1 MPTSHVR
8 WWNRLS
14 VRLPAFTALGT
25 VVVVGTAIWMVLQAQ
40 ETHLIRE
47 VVRSAELFSE
57 TIKSS
62 TYHDMLADRRES
74 AYLIMNT
81 IGQQAGVERVRF
93 FNKEGRVTFS
103 TEQAE
108 TDTFVDKNAEAC
120 YGCHEAGR
128 PLERLATG
136 TRSRMYTVRAHRVV
150 GMVTP
155 IYNEKSCWDASCH
168 AHPEEKRVLGVIDIG
183 ISLAEIDREH
193 ALLRRRSLTI
203 AGLAIIGLIGLVGF
217 FAQRSVVR
225 PVGELVKATQKVAA
239 GDYTQQ
245 IRVATTN
252 ELGALEAA
260 YNEMIEAL
268 SKARAERRHL
278 LATLEQQVEE
288 RTVALKEAQ
297 ARLIQ
302 SEKLSS
308 LGRLAAS
315 IAHEINNPLAGILT
329 YAKLL
334 VRMLGE
340 DELDEPTRQAATRH
354 LKLVQRETER
364 CTAIVRNLLEFARQR
379 PLSVKDVDVTAVIDE
394 AVSLITHQATLQGIT
409 IDRTLVPVP
418 MVSADL
424 GQIRQALVNVM
435 LNGCEAMTSGGTLTV
450 DCRPSPDGRF
460 VHLAVTDTGVG
471 IPPDRL
477 AKIFDPFFST
487 KEKGTGLGLSV
498 VYGIID
504 RHHGTIDISSSV
516 GAGTTITIKLP
527 TVRQGEPKGEAATP

>member
-25 VVVVGTAIWMVLQAQ
+25 LVVVGTAVWIVLQAQ
-40 ETHLIRE
+40 QDHLIRE
-47 VVRSAELFSE
+47 VVRSVELFSE

-62 TYHDMLADRRES
+62 TYHDMLADRREN

-103 TEQAE
+103 TETPE
-108 TDTFVDKNAEAC
+108 IDTFVDKKEEAC

-136 TRSRMYTVRAHRVV
+136 TRSRIYSVRNHRVV

-155 IYNEKSCWDASCH
+155 IYNEQSCWNASCH
-168 AHPEEKRVLGVIDIG
+168 AHPQEKRVLGVIDIG
-183 ISLAEIDREH
+183 VSLADIDREH
-193 ALLRRRSLTI
+193 ASLRRRSMAI
-203 AGLAIIGLIGLVGF
+203 SGLATIGLVGLVGF
-217 FAQRSVVR
+217 FARRSLVR
-225 PVGELVKATQKVAA
+225 PVTELVSATQKVAA

-245 IRVATTN
+245 IRVAATN

-268 SKARAERRHL
+268 SKSRAERRHL
-278 LATLEQQVEE
+278 LATLEQQVEK
-288 RTVALKEAQ
+288 RTAELKEAQ
-297 ARLIQ
+297 ARLVQ

-334 VRMLGE
+334 IRMLDE
-340 DELDEPTRQAATRH
+340 DEIDAQTKATAVRH

-379 PLSVKDVDVTAVIDE
+379 PLSVKDVDVNAIIDE
-394 AVSLITHQATLQGIT
+394 AMSLIAHQATLQGIT
-409 IDRTLVPVP
+409 IARRADPVP
-418 MVSADL
+418 MVPADM

-450 DCRPSPDGRF
+450 ASHPSPDGRF
-460 VHLAVTDTGVG
+460 VHVAVTDTGIG

-498 VYGIID
+498 VYGIIE
-504 RHHGTIDISSSV
+504 RHQGTIDISSSV
-516 GAGTTITIKLP
+516 GSGTTITIKLP
-527 TVRQGEPKGEAATP
+527 TSQKGEEPPRRG

>member
-25 VVVVGTAIWMVLQAQ
+25 LVVVGTAVWIVLQAQ
-40 ETHLIRE
+40 ERYLIRE

-62 TYHDMLADRRES
+62 TYHDMLADRREN

-81 IGQQAGVERVRF
+81 IGEQAGVERVRF

-103 TEQAE
+103 T
-108 TDTFVDKNAEAC
+108 DTPEIDTYVDKKGEAC

-136 TRSRMYTVRAHRVV
+136 TRSRIYPVRNHRVV

-155 IYNEKSCWDASCH
+155 IYNEEACWNAACH
-168 AHPEEKRVLGVIDIG
+168 AHPETKRVLGVIDIG
-183 ISLAEIDREH
+183 ISLADIDREH
-193 ALLRRRSLTI
+193 ALLRQRSL
-203 AGLAIIGLIGLVGF
+203 AVSALAIVGLIGLVGF
-217 FAQRSVVR
+217 FAQRSLVR
-225 PVGELVKATQKVAA
+225 PVNELVRATQNVAA

-252 ELGALEAA
+252 ELGALERA
-260 YNEMIEAL
+260 YNQMLEAL

-288 RTVALKEAQ
+288 RTIALKNTQAQ
-297 ARLIQ
+297 LVQ

-334 VRMLGE
+334 IRMLD
-340 DELDEPTRQAATRH
+340 DEHLDGQTRQAATRH
-354 LKLVQRETER
+354 LRLVQRETER

-379 PLSVKDVDVTAVIDE
+379 PLSIKDVDVAGVVEE
-394 AVSLITHQATLQGIT
+394 AVSLIAHQAALQGIS
-409 IDRTLVPVP
+409 IEHCCEEVPLVP
-418 MVSADL
+418 ADM

-435 LNGCEAMTSGGTLTV
+435 LNGCEAMVSGGTLSV
-450 DCRPSPDGRF
+450 ACRPSPDGRF

-471 IPPDRL
+471 IPPDRM
-477 AKIFDPFFST
+477 ARIFDPFFST

-498 VYGIID
+498 VYGIVD
-504 RHHGTIDISSSV
+504 RHQGTVDISSTV
-516 GAGTTITIKLP
+516 GSGTTITIKLP
-527 TVRQGEPKGEAATP
+527 TKRKGDGPTIQRS

>member
-1 MPTSHVR
+1 MPTTHVR

-14 VRLPAFTALGT
+14 VRLPALTALGT
-25 VVVVGTAIWMVLQAQ
+25 LVVVGAATWIVLQAQ
-40 ETHLIRE
+40 ESYLIRE
-47 VVRSAELFSE
+47 VVRSVELFSE

-62 TYHDMLADRRES
+62 TYHDMLADRREN

-81 IGQQAGVERVRF
+81 IGQQTGVERVRF

-103 TEQAE
+103 TETAE
-108 TDTFVDKNAEAC
+108 TDTFVDKKGEAC

-136 TRSRMYTVRAHRVV
+136 TRSRIYSVRNHRVV

-155 IYNEKSCWDASCH
+155 IYNEPACWNAACH
-168 AHPEEKRVLGVIDIG
+168 AHPETKRVLGVVDIG

-193 ALLRRRSLTI
+193 ELLRQRSVGI
-203 AGLAIIGLIGLVGF
+203 SSLAIVGLMLLVGF
-217 FAQRSVVR
+217 FAQRSLVR
-225 PVGELVKATQKVAA
+225 PVGELVTATQKVAA
-239 GDYTQQ
+239 GDYTQG

-252 ELGALEAA
+252 ELGALESA

-278 LATLEQQVEE
+278 MATLEQQVEE
-288 RTVALKEAQ
+288 RTLALKEAQ
-297 ARLIQ
+297 AQLVQ

-334 VRMLGE
+334 IRML
-340 DELDEPTRQAATRH
+340 DDDHPDAQTTSAAIRH

-379 PLSVKDVDVTAVIDE
+379 PLSVKDVDITAVVEE
-394 AVSLITHQATLQGIT
+394 AVSLVAHQAALQGIT
-409 IDRTLVPVP
+409 IERQCEPVP
-418 MVSADL
+418 MVPADL
-424 GQIRQALVNVM
+424 GQIRQALVNVI
-435 LNGCEAMTSGGTLTV
+435 LNGCEAMASGGTISV
-450 DCRPSPDGRF
+450 SCRPSADGRF
-460 VHLAVTDTGVG
+460 VNLAVSDTGVG
-471 IPPDRL
+471 IPPDRM
-477 AKIFDPFFST
+477 ARIFDPFFST

-498 VYGIID
+498 VYGIVD
-504 RHHGTIDISSSV
+504 RHQGRVDISSTV
-516 GAGTTITIKLP
+516 NVGTTITIKLP
-527 TVRQGEPKGEAATP
+527 IERKADGPTMQRG